1 MPLLP
6 EAIILGI
13 AQDGGV
19 PQPACTCNTCM
30 QYVEGGRQLSPTSIA
45 VRDGDDL
52 HLFDVTRDL
61 ARQLLFIPE
70 ESRQVTDVWLTH
82 GHLGHVDGLGLF
94 GKEAMGAKGIRL
106 HVSESMLKLIQNTPR
121 WDSMLKQG
129 VFQPN
134 PFVSNE
140 TMRISSNLSI
150 KPISV
155 PHRDEFTDTHAFLIR
170 GPERVLLHL
179 PDHDRWETTLTH
191 VGTSSIR
198 EWFRQL
204 EVDIAL
210 IDGTFWS
217 EDEIP
222 RQSNVPHPPIS
233 ETISLL
239 GPRKPH
245 DVDLRFIH
253 FNHTNPVLCKK
264 GQSHDLDLKGWT
276 LASEGEVI
284 DLSMATTQ

>member
-19 PQPACTCNTCM
+19 PQPACTCDICM
-30 QYVEGGRQLSPTSIA
+30 QHVDDERRLSPTSIA
-45 VRDGDDL
+45 VREADSL

-82 GHLGHVDGLGLF
+82 GHLGHIDGLGLF
-94 GKEAMGAKGIRL
+94 GKEAMGATGVRL

-121 WDSMLKQG
+121 WNSMLKQG
-129 VFQPN
+129 VFQPK

-140 TMRISSNLSI
+140 NIRISSNLSI
-150 KPISV
+150 RPISV
-155 PHRDEFTDTHAFLIR
+155 PHRDEFTDTHAFLIQ
-170 GPERVLLHL
+170 GPTRTLLHL
-179 PDHDRWETTLTH
+179 PDHDQWKTTLNH
-191 VGTSSIR
+191 VAATSIR

-204 EVDIAL
+204 EVDVVL
-210 IDGTFWS
+210 VDGTFWS
-217 EDEIP
+217 GDEIS
-222 RQSNVPHPPIS
+222 RQSDVPHPPIS
-233 ETISLL
+233 ETISRL

-253 FNHTNPVLCKK
+253 FNHTNPVLFK
-264 GQSHDLDLKGWT
+264 GDKSDDLDLEGWA